1 MSQYG
6 NPPDPNQPEQPP
18 GQPASDP
25 YGASPPPNPY
35 GAPPPTNPYGEPNP
49 YGGAAPQDPNAAP
62 AAPNPYGAG
71 QANPYGGA
79 PAYPYGQQA
88 VVPAGGYASWIS
100 RVGAYLLDG
109 LLAAVAGLPLWIG
122 YGILI
127 GSAETTTDANG
138 VTTTHMNGGAGSAI
152 LILIGIVTYAAFWVW
167 NVCLKQG
174 RTGATIG
181 KGVLGIRL
189 VNEQGQPIGG
199 GMSFLRQLVH
209 ILDSLACY
217 LGWLWPL
224 WDAKSQTFA
233 DKIMN
238 TVVVNASQSQQPV

>member
-6 NPPDPNQPEQPP
+6 NPPDPNQPEQQP

-25 YGASPPPNPY
+25 YGAPPPPNPY
-35 GAPPPTNPYGEPNP
+35 G
-49 YGGAAPQDPNAAP
+49 
-62 AAPNPYGAG
+62 G
-71 QANPYGGA
+71 QANPYGSA
-79 PAYPYGQQA
+79 PAYPYGQQRA
-88 VVPAGGYASWIS
+88 GVPSGGYASWIS

-109 LLAAVAGLPLWIG
+109 LIGAVAGLPLWIG
-122 YGILI
+122 YIILFS
-127 GSAETTTDANG
+127 SATTTTDANG
-138 VTTTHMNGGAGSAI
+138 VQTTHMNGGAGAAI
-152 LILIGIVTYAAFWVW
+152 LILIGVITSIAFWVW
-167 NVCLKQG
+167 NVCIKQG

-189 VNEQGQPIGG
+189 VNGQGQPIGA

-224 WDAKSQTFA
+224 WDAKNQTFA

-238 TVVVNASQSQQPV
+238 TVVVNANTSQPA

>member
-6 NPPDPNQPEQPP
+6 NPPDPNQPEQQP

-25 YGASPPPNPY
+25 YGAPPPPNPY

-62 AAPNPYGAG
+62 AAPSPYDGG

-88 VVPAGGYASWIS
+88 AIPTGGYASWIS

-109 LLAAVAGLPLWIG
+109 LIGTIAGLPIIIG
-122 YGILI
+122 YVMLF
-127 GSAETTTDANG
+127 ANATTTTDVNG
-138 VTTTHMNGGAGSAI
+138 VDHIHFHSTGASVA
-152 LILIGIVTYAAFWVW
+152 LIWLGVLSYAAFWIW
-167 NVCLKQG
+167 NVCIKQG

-189 VNEQGQPIGG
+189 VNAEGRPIGA

-217 LGWLWPL
+217 VGWLWPL
-224 WDAKSQTFA
+224 WDPKSQTFA

-238 TVVVNASQSQQPV
+238 TVVVNASRPV